1 MGQAPVD
8 SFLIE
13 CSSFPL
19 KGVWLVPSW
28 LLGAVPALWVA
39 ALIIAVSDGGATH
52 GTDGPRRRRSV
63 GYVTGPGTFPRPLSP
78 ADEARYLEAMAAG
91 SHEARNVLVERNLRL
106 VAHIVKKFSNTRVET
121 EDLISIGTVGLI
133 KGINTFNPDRGTRLA
148 TYAARCIQNEIL
160 MYLRSTRSLHSE
172 VHLYDPIGVD
182 REGNEL
188 TLIDVLCSDEDMVPD
203 LVGTHLDEQ
212 KVRDRVAAL
221 TGKERQ
227 VLELRYGIKTETSQT
242 QREIARDMGISRSY
256 VSRIEKK
263 ALGHLKRELR
273 SEIYHLAGPE
283 VRPTGRGLPR
293 SAR

>member
-1 MGQAPVD
+1 MFIVPSEGG
-8 SFLIE
+8 L
-13 CSSFPL
+13 
-19 KGVWLVPSW
+19 LVLSW

-39 ALIIAVSDGGATH
+39 ALIIAASDGGATH
-52 GTDGPRRRRSV
+52 GTDGPRLRRNA
-63 GYVTGPGTFPRPLSP
+63 GYVTSPGTFPRPLSP
-78 ADEARYLEAMAAG
+78 TDEARYLEAMAAG

-133 KGINTFNPDRGTRLA
+133 KGINTFKPDRGTRLA

-227 VLELRYGIKTETSQT
+227 VLELRYGIKTETPQT

-263 ALGHLKRELR
+263 ALGHLRRELR
-273 SEIYHLAGPE
+273 SGIYHLAGPE
-283 VRPTGRGLPR
+283 VKLTGRSLPR
-293 SAR
+293 PAR